1 MAESSSKPLGLD
13 DDLPF
18 QRKQWQLER
27 IAWYVMCALVAYSL
41 AGGFGGGGP
50 LSTAEAVSKDGSVR
64 VHYEKFARQLTPNSV
79 EITAKQAPDG
89 RDIQIHLSGNYLASM
104 TVRSVVP
111 EPSAS
116 RAADNGYLFTFG
128 RLPGVAEAR
137 IELQLEPQK
146 IGTVE
151 GWLAVN
157 SGERV
162 AIKQFVFP

>member
-1 MAESSSKPLGLD
+1 MSLD
-13 DDLPF
+13 EDLPF

-27 IAWYVMCALVAYSL
+27 IAWWVMGALVAYAL

-50 LSTAEAVSKDGSVR
+50 LSTAEAVSKDGTVR
-64 VHYEKFARQLTPNSV
+64 VRYERFARQLTPNSV
-79 EITAKQAPDG
+79 EITARQTPDG
-89 RDIQIHLSGNYLASM
+89 RDVQIHLSGNYLGSM

-111 EPSAS
+111 EPRAS
-116 RAADNGYLFTFG
+116 KAADTGHLFAFE
-128 RLPGVAEAR
+128 RMPGVVEAN
-137 IELQLEPQK
+137 IKLQVEPQK

-157 SGERV
+157 NGERL